1 MNNKSIKQRALV
13 LQGGGTLGAY
23 EVGVV
28 NVLYHWIKKDCN
40 ENDNIFD
47 IIAGTSIGA
56 INAAIITSYT
66 KERRKSD
73 NNMSIK
79 DSWIGVTDK
88 LLSFWKDIS
97 SSTFLEWNPFY
108 EAMWDTSNFMADSIL
123 KSTKYWSNLI
133 AHSNPFFS
141 GVINEWS
148 NFLSTYYQIP
158 ARGETARRFYSVKQ
172 FLLLGAKN
180 VFSPSIPKL
189 DTKFY
194 YNIPTL
200 PNNIWYNYDN
210 SMLERTLGNYVTF
223 PIATSYYS
231 DNYNDDVGF
240 KEKVSKKY
248 DNITKETNTRHIL
261 KEPRLLVVSVDIQAG
276 ATVSFDSYEYSARKC
291 PICPSKEEDDDDK
304 NKEDNIPTEKQLIE
318 HVKEK
323 HLDFVKMDGLKQL
336 RLSKYDEHKIDSY
349 DHTDQEKHI
358 IFYNE
363 GIKSEHVMA
372 SASIPIFYNY
382 RKLVANK
389 YHSQGEF
396 LGKQERYFWDGQ
408 LLSNT
413 PLRELINGHTVYW
426 RDKIGYRS
434 LLDEILKKDD
444 NDNIDKNNKKLDPI
458 ESSQVPNLDV
468 YIANIWPSKE
478 DEVPTDHDLI
488 MDRKNDIGNHDK
500 TIYDEKTSELVT
512 DYIDLCKKLITTLS
526 TKGDSK
532 KIIDDILKDEANS
545 TLRDG
550 KKRKNKDLLV
560 GKFVINKVI
569 RIERK
574 DDPDSIS
581 EKWADLSKKTIDKLI
596 KQGIED
602 TVRTLVIE
610 IIKSLGIEHITD
622 VNKEKL
628 FNILNDVEHYIEEK
642 RNIIYSNFLAELEKN
657 GYDKTKLKRDSII
670 KSIDALIDGLV
681 LYNSNIYESTVLKL

>member
-1 MNNKSIKQRALV
+1 MNNKRIKQRALV

-28 NVLYHWIKKDCN
+28 NVLYHWIKNDCN

-56 INAAIITSYT
+56 INAAIMTSYT
-66 KERRKSD
+66 KERRKND

-79 DSWIGVTDK
+79 DSWIGITDK

-97 SSTFLEWNPFY
+97 SSAFVEWNPFY
-108 EAMWDTSNFMADSIL
+108 EAMWDTSHFMADSFL
-123 KSTKYWSNLI
+123 KNTKYWSDLI

-148 NFLSTYYQIP
+148 NFLNTNYQIP

-210 SMLERTLGNYVTF
+210 SMLERTLGEYVTF

-231 DNYNDDVGF
+231 KNYNDDVDF

-248 DNITKETNTRHIL
+248 NNISKETKTRQIL

-291 PICPSKEEDDDDK
+291 PICPSKEEEDDK
-304 NKEDNIPTEKQLIE
+304 NEEHNIPTEEQLIE

-323 HLDFVKMDGLKQL
+323 HLDFVKMDRLKQL

-389 YHSQGEF
+389 YHSEGKF

-413 PLRELINGHTVYW
+413 PLRELINGHTIYW
-426 RDKIGYRS
+426 RDKIGYQS
-434 LLDEILKKDD
+434 LLEEILKVSISKDD
-444 NDNIDKNNKKLDPI
+444 NDNVDTNDKKLDPI
-458 ESSQVPNLDV
+458 ESSQVPDLEV

-478 DEVPTDHDLI
+478 NEIPTDHDLI

-512 DYIDLCKKLITTLS
+512 DYIDLCKKLITSLS
-526 TKGDSK
+526 TNDNSK
-532 KIIDDILKDEANS
+532 KIIDNILKKEANS

-602 TVRTLVIE
+602 TVRTLVTE
-610 IIKSLGIEHITD
+610 IVKSLGNEHVTD

-628 FNILNDVEHYIEEK
+628 FEILNDVEHYVEEK
-642 RNIIYSNFLAELEKN
+642 RNIIYSNFLAELEKS
-657 GYDKTKLKRDSII
+657 GYDKTKLEKWDDSII
-670 KSIDALIDGLV
+670 KSIDALIEGLV
-681 LYNSNIYESTVLKL
+681 LYHSK

>member
-1 MNNKSIKQRALV
+1 MNNKKNIKQRALI

-28 NVLYHWIKKDCN
+28 NVLYHWIRKDCN

-56 INAAIITSYT
+56 INAAIITSHT
-66 KERRKSD
+66 KDRRKND
-73 NNMSIK
+73 RNLSIK

-97 SSTFLEWNPFY
+97 SSTLLEWNPFY
-108 EAMWDTSNFMADSIL
+108 EAMWDTSHFMADTFL
-123 KSTKYWSNLI
+123 KNTIDWSGLI

-141 GVINEWS
+141 GIIKEGIDI
-148 NFLSTYYQIP
+148 LKTYYQIP
-158 ARGETARRFYSVKQ
+158 ATGETARRFYSVKQ

-180 VFSPSIPKL
+180 VFTPSIPKL

-210 SMLERTLGNYVTF
+210 SMLERTLTEYVTF
-223 PIATSYYS
+223 PISTSYYS
-231 DNYNDDVGF
+231 DNYNDDDVV
-240 KEKVSKKY
+240 KDKISKRD
-248 DNITKETNTRHIL
+248 DNISKETNTRHIL
-261 KEPRLLVVSVDIQAG
+261 NEPRLLVVSVDIQAG

-291 PICPSKEEDDDDK
+291 PICPSKDEDKDEKD
-304 NKEDNIPTEKQLIE
+304 NNIPTENELIE

-323 HLDFVKMDGLKQL
+323 HLDFVKMDGLKHL
-336 RLSKYDEHKIDSY
+336 RLSTYDDHKIDS
-349 DHTDQEKHI
+349 DHNDEEKHI

-389 YHSQGEF
+389 YDSQGEL

-413 PLRELINGHTVYW
+413 PLRELINGHTLYW
-426 RDKIGYRS
+426 RDKIGYQS
-434 LLDEILKKDD
+434 LLDEILQFSISKDD
-444 NDNIDKNNKKLDPI
+444 NNNQHKNDNKVDPI
-458 ESSQVPNLDV
+458 ELSLVPDLEV

-478 DEVPTDHDLI
+478 NEIPTDHDLT

-512 DYIDLCKKLITTLS
+512 DYIDLCKKLITSLS
-526 TKGDSK
+526 TNGNSK
-532 KIIDDILKDEANS
+532 KIINNILKDKATS
-545 TLRDG
+545 TLRNG
-550 KKRKNKDLLV
+550 KKRKNEDLLV
-560 GKFVINKVI
+560 GKFEINKVI

-574 DDPDSIS
+574 DDPYSIS

-602 TVRTLVIE
+602 TVRTLLTETVI
-610 IIKSLGIEHITD
+610 SLDSEYIRD

-628 FNILNDVEHYIEEK
+628 FEIVNDVEHHVPEK
-642 RNIIYSNFLAELEKN
+642 RNIIYRNFLSELEKN
-657 GYDKTKLKRDSII
+657 GYDKIKLEKRYDSTI
-670 KSIDALIDGLV
+670 KSIDALIEGLE
-681 LYNSNIYESTVLKL
+681 LYHSK

>member
-1 MNNKSIKQRALV
+1 V
-13 LQGGGTLGAY
+13 TLGAY

-28 NVLYHWIKKDCN
+28 NVLYHWIRKDCN

-56 INAAIITSYT
+56 INAAIITSHT
-66 KERRKSD
+66 KERRKND
-73 NNMSIK
+73 RNLSIK

-97 SSTFLEWNPFY
+97 SSTLLEWNLFF
-108 EAMWDTSNFMADSIL
+108 EAMWDTSHFMADTFL
-123 KSTKYWSNLI
+123 KNTIYWCGVI

-141 GVINEWS
+141 GVIKEGIDN
-148 NFLSTYYQIP
+148 LKIYYQIP
-158 ARGETARRFYSVKQ
+158 ATGETAQRFYSVKQ

-180 VFSPSIPKL
+180 VFTPSIPKL

-210 SMLERTLGNYVTF
+210 SMLERTLTKYVTF
-223 PIATSYYS
+223 PISTSYYS
-231 DNYNDDVGF
+231 DNYNDDDVV
-240 KEKVSKKY
+240 KDKISKRD
-248 DNITKETNTRHIL
+248 DNISKETNTRYIL

-291 PICPSKEEDDDDK
+291 PICPNKDEDK
-304 NKEDNIPTEKQLIE
+304 NEKNNYISTENELIE
-318 HVKEK
+318 HIKEK
-323 HLDFVKMDGLKQL
+323 HLDFVKMDGLKHL
-336 RLSKYDEHKIDSY
+336 RLSDYDDHKIDS
-349 DHTDQEKHI
+349 DLNDQEQHI

-389 YHSQGEF
+389 YDRQGKL

-426 RDKIGYRS
+426 RDKIGYQS
-434 LLDEILKKDD
+434 LLDEILQVSISKDNNNNQHT
-444 NDNIDKNNKKLDPI
+444 NDNKVDPI
-458 ESSQVPNLDV
+458 ELSLVPDLEV

-478 DEVPTDHDLI
+478 NEIPIDHDLTL
-488 MDRKNDIGNHDK
+488 DRKNDIGNHDK
-500 TIYDEKTSELVT
+500 TIYDEKSSELVT
-512 DYIDLCKKLITTLS
+512 DYIELCKKLITSLA
-526 TKGDSK
+526 SK
-532 KIIDDILKDEANS
+532 DNSYIIDNILKYKATS

-550 KKRKNKDLLV
+550 KKRKNMDLLV

-602 TVRTLVIE
+602 TVRTLVSE
-610 IIKSLGIEHITD
+610 IIKSLGDEHITS

-628 FNILNDVEHYIEEK
+628 VDILNDVDHHECDK
-642 RNIIYSNFLAELEKN
+642 RSVIYNNFLEELTRNLKGKTQLEIK
-657 GYDKTKLKRDSII
+657 YDDII
-670 KSIDALIDGLV
+670 KAVDALIEGLR
-681 LYNSNIYESTVLKL
+681 LLNPNKYESQGLIV